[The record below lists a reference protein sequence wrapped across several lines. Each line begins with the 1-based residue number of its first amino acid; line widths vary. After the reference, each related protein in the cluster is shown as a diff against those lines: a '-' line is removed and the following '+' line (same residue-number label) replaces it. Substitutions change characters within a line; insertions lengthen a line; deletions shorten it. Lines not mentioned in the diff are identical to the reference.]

1 MRRKCIDFYV
11 ITLCCEKEFVRNYL
25 NQLLYSVQNVCIKMN
40 KCNATRDKAIT
51 MTGDFLAREMTID
64 RMRVCLSSYSPA
76 LANIPPHST
85 INISSSHTCLH
96 YHIWNAPARRRPWS
110 ICIRI
115 SISNWHNA
123 SLNDIVANNIGL

>member
-1 MRRKCIDFYV
+1 
-11 ITLCCEKEFVRNYL
+11 
-25 NQLLYSVQNVCIKMN
+25 MN

-85 INISSSHTCLH
+85 IKCTFLPRTHVYITTYEMH
-96 YHIWNAPARRRPWS
+96 RREDDLEVYAFAFPYP
-110 ICIRI
+110 
-115 SISNWHNA
+115 
-123 SLNDIVANNIGL
+123 IGTI